1 MPKRV
6 RERIGHDPDS
16 LLPEKDALA
25 NKQAEQKQLPELPQP
40 YFVTLLDR
48 HNLGVELIV
57 SIMRPFILTAQS
69 KQYYASKESLP
80 ALAQELRV
88 TVRVPETKTEATL
101 VFQDDNGQRTLTQIE
116 RMTSYGKGK
125 QLVTKQISLPLREI
139 RKELNTLLDYLSHE
153 DFGHVASLPDPRPSG
168 GRSPITDKKL
178 LEYAQL
184 YAEQQG
190 ASGAIRA
197 IAKLKNYSENTISQY
212 IRRARKAGFL
222 EPTTAGKKNW
232 NLTPK
237 ALKQIEE
244 NKQQKKGQ

>member
-1 MPKRV
+1 MEP
-6 RERIGHDPDS
+6 
-16 LLPEKDALA
+16 
-25 NKQAEQKQLPELPQP
+25 QLQPP
-40 YFVTLLDR
+40 YFVTALDK
-48 HNLGVELIV
+48 HKLKIDLIV
-57 SIMRPFILTAQS
+57 SIMRPMFSAQS
-69 KQYYASKESLP
+69 RQYYETKGGLP
-80 ALAQELRV
+80 PQSLRV
-88 TVRVPETKTEATL
+88 TVRNRKTKTEATL
-101 VFQDDNGQRTLTQIE
+101 VFEDDNGERTLTQVQT
-116 RMTSYGKGK
+116 MTSYGRGK
-125 QLVTKQISLPLREI
+125 QLTTNQMVLPLRKI
-139 RKELNTLLDYLSHE
+139 RKELNDLLDYLSDE
-153 DFGHVASLPDPRPSG
+153 DFGPVASLPDPRPPG

-212 IRRARKAGFL
+212 IRRARKAGYL

-244 NKQQKKGQ
+244 NKQQRKGNE